1 MKVILTEAQLKR
13 LISEEASENLLCEQL
28 NESAS
33 FKEMAKKIRNAI
45 MIGCAAT
52 TIISAIARANISD
65 AEKQQLTNMVN
76 TEMQAQ
82 NNKEGQEE
90 ASDDFQKKVDAVSN
104 YMATALKNQGYTMNS
119 TGLKPE
125 TMVKVCEEKGFS
137 LPFMMA
143 AAHLESCFGATN
155 RARKTNSVFSVGSY
169 DNGKNV
175 VTYSDP
181 NDSVA
186 DYVDLLERR
195 YLDGKTLNDLL
206 RPGGFMDKDG
216 HRYASNPKYE
226 RQLSSIINK
235 IKNKYP
241 ELS

>member
-1 MKVILTEAQLKR
+1 
-13 LISEEASENLLCEQL
+13 
-28 NESAS
+28 
-33 FKEMAKKIRNAI
+33 
-45 MIGCAAT
+45 
-52 TIISAIARANISD
+52 
-65 AEKQQLTNMVN
+65 
-76 TEMQAQ
+76 
-82 NNKEGQEE
+82 
-90 ASDDFQKKVDAVSN
+90 
-104 YMATALKNQGYTMNS
+104 MATALKNQGYTMNS

-206 RPGGFMDKDG
+206 RPGGFIDKDG